1 MKIMIIILH
10 ILVLVQDYSAQYD
23 DDDDQ
28 SILLTKIVETSTT
41 INSLNLIL
49 QTTNESI
56 IEENTTNIVESTNE
70 VNNISTILTTED
82 NQWSSVFSS
91 TFVSN
96 NFDLTTFENK
106 IIYQKQQW
114 LNINENS
121 SIFWR
126 KINDDSTYIIRSEG
140 HCLEQMCSI
149 KLKYNGSLS
158 NTIDGCLSFILW
170 TYGKPVGQLWI
181 EEDEKQESFSQKI
194 QLTNSSLR
202 VEHSLRSKIKNL
214 SIDARILFR
223 NSQID
228 AITLSNLN
236 ITWNGSCQKYS
247 SITSSTS
254 TSENPVEILTSTDY
268 SIIFSSENE
277 NISETSILSTI
288 ELTTIKL
295 NEKKISY
302 SFINQMNIG
311 WFLFLIIF
319 FCLLIII
326 LSFIYGIWSIQK
338 HYRYIWYIPYDY
350 PIQFLSRTSVRSS
363 TRSQNKIQTLAQITS
378 QIFQEKYFD
387 TSTTHSN
394 RSTTSSTFYTYF

>member
-1 MKIMIIILH
+1 MIIILH

-23 DDDDQ
+23 DDDEQ

-56 IEENTTNIVESTNE
+56 IEENTTNIVESTDEINK
-70 VNNISTILTTED
+70 ISTT
-82 NQWSSVFSS
+82 SVFSS

-158 NTIDGCLSFILW
+158 NSINGCLSFILW

-228 AITLSNLN
+228 AITLSNLD

-247 SITSSTS
+247 SITSSS
-254 TSENPVEILTSTDY
+254 PTSENSVEILTSTDY
-268 SIIFSSENE
+268 SIVFSSENE
-277 NISETSILSTI
+277 NRSDISTLSTI
-288 ELTTIKL
+288 KL
-295 NEKKISY
+295 SEKKISY
-302 SFINQMNIG
+302 SFINQINIG

>member
-1 MKIMIIILH
+1 MIIILH

-28 SILLTKIVETSTT
+28 SILLTRIVETSTT

-56 IEENTTNIVESTNE
+56 IEENTTNIVESTDE
-70 VNNISTILTTED
+70 INNISTT
-82 NQWSSVFSS
+82 SVFSS

-158 NTIDGCLSFILW
+158 NTINGCLSFILW

-228 AITLSNLN
+228 AITLSNLD

-247 SITSSTS
+247 SITSSS
-254 TSENPVEILTSTDY
+254 PTSENSVEILTSTDY
-268 SIIFSSENE
+268 SIVFSSENE
-277 NISETSILSTI
+277 NRSDISTLSTI
-288 ELTTIKL
+288 KL
-295 NEKKISY
+295 SEKKISY

>member
-23 DDDDQ
+23 DDDEQ

-56 IEENTTNIVESTNE
+56 IEENTTNIVESTDEINK
-70 VNNISTILTTED
+70 ISTT
-82 NQWSSVFSS
+82 SVFSS

-158 NTIDGCLSFILW
+158 NSINGCLSFILW

-228 AITLSNLN
+228 AITLSNLD

-247 SITSSTS
+247 SITSSS
-254 TSENPVEILTSTDY
+254 PTSENSVEILTSTDY
-268 SIIFSSENE
+268 SIVFSSENE
-277 NISETSILSTI
+277 NRSDISTLSTI
-288 ELTTIKL
+288 KL
-295 NEKKISY
+295 SEKKISY

>member
-23 DDDDQ
+23 DDDEQ

-56 IEENTTNIVESTNE
+56 IEENTTNIVESTDEINK
-70 VNNISTILTTED
+70 ISTT
-82 NQWSSVFSS
+82 SVFSS

-158 NTIDGCLSFILW
+158 NSINGCLSFILW

-228 AITLSNLN
+228 AITLSNLD

-247 SITSSTS
+247 SITSSS
-254 TSENPVEILTSTDY
+254 PTSENSVEILTSTDY
-268 SIIFSSENE
+268 SIVFSSENE
-277 NISETSILSTI
+277 NRSDISTLSTI
-288 ELTTIKL
+288 KL
-295 NEKKISY
+295 SEKKISY
-302 SFINQMNIG
+302 SFINQINIG